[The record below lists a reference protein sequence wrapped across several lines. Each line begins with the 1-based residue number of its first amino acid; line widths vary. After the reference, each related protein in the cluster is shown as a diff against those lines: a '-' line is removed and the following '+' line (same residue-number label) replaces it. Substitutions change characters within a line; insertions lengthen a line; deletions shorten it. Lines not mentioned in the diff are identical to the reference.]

1 MFNEAMSW
9 GMLLPSLGNVNDYVM
24 HIYGKYT
31 DPEGKNRICASCVR
45 HLINLIRL

>member
-31 DPEGKNRICASCVR
+31 EFAHLGEKKLCKAS
-45 HLINLIRL
+45 N